1 MIANEGTLN
10 LSVFCEV
17 YSQGNQIQTRWVIQR
32 QSDGTVLE
40 IMFTNGDVTGPADL
54 VDKVTVTGE
63 LTPNTMITYGT
74 NFT

>member
-1 MIANEGTLN
+1 MDNSKTK
-10 LSVFCEV
+10 
-17 YSQGNQIQTRWVIQR
+17 WW
-32 QSDGTVLE
+32 TVLE